1 MAKLNVTIASE
12 AYDRIE
18 AIRDGRVSIEGCDV
32 NYLTVG
38 PEELFF
44 RAYRNNEFDIC
55 ELSMSSYLMSLAR
68 GDNAY
73 VAIPVFL
80 SRQFRHNA
88 IYIRTD
94 RGIQSP
100 GDLVGRKVGVPEYQV
115 TAALWVRAFLDQSFG
130 VPPSALSWFH
140 GGLHEPGRVEKV
152 TLKLPSSISYAGIGA
167 DETLDGLLARGDLD
181 ALVSPRPPRCYFD
194 RSAPVLRLF
203 ENHRAVEEE
212 YFRHT
217 GIFPI
222 MHVVGIRKSL
232 VQANP
237 WLANSVFEA
246 FERSKKIALEHLR
259 DTAAFKVT
267 LPWLSANLAEAEA
280 VMGQDFW
287 PYGVEANLTTLR
299 AMLDFGWRHGTLSR
313 QLDLQEIFVPSTRER
328 FKV

>member
-1 MAKLNVTIASE
+1 MSKLNVTVASE
-12 AYDRIE
+12 AYDRVE
-18 AIRDGRVSIEGCDV
+18 AIRDGRVGIEGCSV

-44 RAYRNNEFDIC
+44 RAYRNAEFDIC

-94 RGIQSP
+94 RGIESP
-100 GDLVGRKVGVPEYQV
+100 RDLMGRRVGVPEYQV
-115 TAALWVRAFLDQSFG
+115 TAALWVRAFLEEPFG
-130 VPPSALSWFH
+130 VPPTSFSWFH
-140 GGLHEPGRVEKV
+140 GGLHEPGRIEKV
-152 TLKLPSSISYAGIGA
+152 ALSLPPSISYQAIGK
-167 DETLDGLLARGDLD
+167 DETLDGMLACGDLD
-181 ALVSPRPPRCYFD
+181 ALISPRPPRCYLD
-194 RSAPVLRLF
+194 RSAPVRRLF

-212 YFRHT
+212 YFRST

-222 MHVVGIRKSL
+222 MHVVGIRRTL
-232 VQANP
+232 VEAHP

-246 FERSKKIALEHLR
+246 FERAKKIALEHLR

-267 LPWLSANLAEAEA
+267 LPWLSANLSEAEA
-280 VMGQDFW
+280 VMGHDFW

-299 AMLDFGWRHGTLSR
+299 AMLDFAWRHGTLSR
-313 QLDLQEIFVPSTRER
+313 ELELDEIFVPSTRDR